1 MASMQ
6 TIKLYHR
13 AVLIG
18 TITNVLANN
27 HELLGAI
34 DLLPAAD
41 AFRPVFAWIISNE
54 KTSIEPPFSEELLW
68 NWYVELDS
76 GLRTEILLPC
86 IYAERLVVWR
96 EL

>member
-1 MASMQ
+1 MASVK

-27 HELLGAI
+27 NELLGAI
-34 DLLPAAD
+34 DLLPSAD
-41 AFRPVFAWIISNE
+41 AFRPVFAWIIRNE
-54 KTSIEPPFSEELLW
+54 KTWEEPPFNDELLW
-68 NWYVELDS
+68 NWYVEFEN
-76 GLRTEILLPC
+76 GLQTEIVLPC
-86 IYAERLVVWR
+86 IYAERLIVWR